1 MGRESIQNISPGS
14 TDSPSI
20 FGNTHNRKKAA
31 IHRKNYC
38 FATTLLAHAVAANP
52 ENPNT
57 QACNLLAT
65 SYEQLG
71 FGVENAAWPTFYLTA
86 SQSSGLARKLAL

>member
-1 MGRESIQNISPGS
+1 MAIPITGRRQRYVSCFGGVEGLCNKADTL
-14 TDSPSI
+14 TD
-20 FGNTHNRKKAA
+20 
-31 IHRKNYC
+31 RKNYC